1 MRALLLAAVAVLTAC
16 EGDIVGSRPELTATT
31 PASVP
36 VRPPAPGVVPGPVE
50 PPPEPPPFAPAPA
63 LMHRLTQ
70 AQVRHA
76 LDEHFGVTVA
86 TPLPPDVSAVTFA
99 SLGAARVASNEQ
111 DVERYD
117 AMAREVADTL
127 ATRTDRPWAG
137 CRPTN
142 AQDACV
148 TDYLS
153 STARRLFRRAPT
165 ADELASLRAIVAAG
179 GTDPAQLEAG
189 LRWALVAM
197 LQSPAFL
204 YQSWDAQP
212 AADGFRRLTGA
223 SLASRLAFFL
233 WDSVPDE
240 ALLDAV
246 DAGDLD
252 TTEGLA
258 RTVDRMLADPRAAD
272 LGGRFFSEAWGVAA
286 LTSFSRSTTL
296 YPAWG
301 DALLG
306 SMRREFSTRVNDVT
320 AADADVRTLF
330 DGQRGY
336 ADANLADVYGVV
348 SMGFSPVTFDARRRG
363 LLTSA
368 AVLTASNTHTESS
381 APILRGLFVLERLL
395 CRSMPTPPAGLL
407 DRVLAEEVHKPA
419 RSNKTR
425 VEERRADPT
434 CWGCHQ
440 QMDPVGL
447 TFEHFDGIGR
457 HRTQAGMFA
466 VESEGAFEGQP
477 VSSAPDLSAMLRD
490 DPRVTRCMTEQ
501 VLSAATGHVL
511 RPSEER
517 AVDAALASFQSS
529 GFRFRAL
536 ARAVA
541 TSDAFRLVAP

>member
-1 MRALLLAAVAVLTAC
+1 MRALLLAALTAFTAC
-16 EGDIVGSRPELTATT
+16 EGSILGSRADVSN
-31 PASVP
+31 PAPVP
-36 VRPPAPGVVPGPVE
+36 VIVPPGTRREQVDPPRVAPPFLPAPVR
-50 PPPEPPPFAPAPA
+50 
-63 LMHRLTQ
+63 MHRLTQ
-70 AQVRHA
+70 AQVKHA
-76 LDEHFGVTVA
+76 LVEHFGVEVTTA
-86 TPLPPDVSAVTFA
+86 LPPDVTSVTFA

-117 AMAREVADTL
+117 AMAREVAETL
-127 ATRTDRPWAG
+127 EARSDRPWAG
-137 CRPTN
+137 CSASTVH
-142 AQDACV
+142 DACV
-148 TDYLS
+148 TRYLS
-153 STARRLFRRAPT
+153 STARLLFRRAAT
-165 ADELASLRAIVAAG
+165 ADELTTLRAVVAAG
-179 GTDPAQLEAG
+179 GTDPAELAVG

-204 YQSWDAQP
+204 YQSWDSQP
-212 AADGFRRLTGA
+212 SPNGFRGLSGA

-240 ALLDAV
+240 ALLDAAE
-246 DAGDLD
+246 AGELD
-252 TTEGLA
+252 TSEGLS
-258 RTVDRMLADPRAAD
+258 RTVDRMLADPRATD
-272 LGGRFFSEAWGVAA
+272 LGGRFFSEAWGVSA

-306 SMRREFSTRVNDVT
+306 SMRREFSTRVDDVANT
-320 AADADVRTLF
+320 DADLRTLF

-336 ADANLADVYGVV
+336 ADANLADVYGVAASGFGPV
-348 SMGFSPVTFDARRRG
+348 SFDARRRG

-425 VEERRADPT
+425 VEERRVDPT

-457 HRTQAGMFA
+457 HRTQAGPFP
-466 VESEGAFEGQP
+466 VESDGAFDTRP

-501 VLSAATGHVL
+501 LLSAATGHVL

-517 AVDAALASFQSS
+517 AVDAALATFQTS
-529 GFRFRAL
+529 GFRFRTL

-541 TSDAFRLVAP
+541 TSDAFRFVAP

>member
-1 MRALLLAAVAVLTAC
+1 MRALLLAALTFFAAC
-16 EGDIVGSRPELTATT
+16 DGTILGSRPEA
-31 PASVP
+31 PARTS
-36 VRPPAPGVVPGPVE
+36 
-50 PPPEPPPFAPAPA
+50 PPPPVVIPPSPVPEPVDPPRVVPPFAPAPA
-63 LMHRLTQ
+63 RMHRLTQ
-70 AQVRHA
+70 SQLKHA
-76 LDEHFGVTVA
+76 LVEHFGVDVTTA
-86 TPLPPDVSAVTFA
+86 LPPDVTAVTFA

-117 AMAREVADTL
+117 AMAREVAETL
-127 ATRTDRPWAG
+127 ATRADRPWAG

-142 AQDACV
+142 VQDACV
-148 TDYLS
+148 TIYLS
-153 STARRLFRRAPT
+153 NTTRLLFRRAAT
-165 ADELASLRAIVAAG
+165 AAELTTLRDVVTAG
-179 GTDPAQLEAG
+179 GTESAALELG

-204 YQSWDAQP
+204 YQAWDSQP
-212 AADGFRRLTGA
+212 SADGFRRLSGA
-223 SLASRLAFFL
+223 ALASRLAFFL

-240 ALLDAV
+240 ALLDAAE
-246 DAGDLD
+246 AGELD
-252 TTEGLA
+252 TSEGLS
-258 RTVDRMLADPRAAD
+258 RTVDRMLADPRARDA
-272 LGGRFFSEAWGVAA
+272 GGRFFSEAWGVAA

-306 SMRREFSTRVNDVT
+306 SMRREFTTRVNDVT
-320 AADADVRTLF
+320 TADADLRTLF

-336 ADANLADVYGVV
+336 ADATLAGVYGVTATGFGPV
-348 SMGFSPVTFDARRRG
+348 SFDERRRG

-457 HRTQAGMFA
+457 HRTQAGMFP
-466 VESEGAFEGQP
+466 VESDGAFDLRP

-501 VLSAATGHVL
+501 LLSAATGHVL

-517 AVDAALASFQSS
+517 AVDAALASFETS
-529 GFRFRAL
+529 GFRFGAL
-536 ARAVA
+536 ARAIA